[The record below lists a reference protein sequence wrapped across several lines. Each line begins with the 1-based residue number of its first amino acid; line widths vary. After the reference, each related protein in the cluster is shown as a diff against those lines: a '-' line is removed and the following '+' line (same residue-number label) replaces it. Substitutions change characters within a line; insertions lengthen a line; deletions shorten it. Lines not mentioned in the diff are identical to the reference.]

1 MPQAIE
7 IPKFIEATDDLF
19 VYGQAGGVAQQGATT
34 MAMIQEFMR
43 NNSDVLK
50 CFVQILWQPQ
60 KKYALNQIVW
70 SPGMPQNMQAI
81 VTKAG
86 TTGANEPT
94 WNTVVGGSTTDGSVT
109 YKMVKIAPS
118 ALPADGGTADT
129 AANANKLGGQL
140 PSYYA
145 TAANLA
151 LKANIANPTF
161 TGVPKAPTA
170 TAGTKNT
177 QIATTAF
184 VANAI
189 AAISSQGKI
198 VAYNLAQNG
207 YVKWDIGLI
216 LQWGNFVWPVSQY
229 YADVKCPIAFNSCL
243 CAVCTDVL
251 YEKTDGN
258 ASIGYTYASWNI
270 RASTT
275 TTIRYI
281 VNSAPVAADSFAWFG
296 VFR

>member
-1 MPQAIE
+1 MPSATIE
-7 IPKFIEATDDLF
+7 VPKFIPATDDLF

-60 KKYALNQIVW
+60 KEYALNQIVW

-81 VTKAG
+81 VTTAG

-109 YKMVKIAPS
+109 YKMVEIAPS

-129 AANANKLGGQL
+129 AENANKLGGQL

-170 TAGTKNT
+170 PKGTNTT

-184 VANAI
+184 VMAAI
-189 AAISSQGKI
+189 SAISSQGKI
-198 VAYNLAQNG
+198 VSYSLAQNG
-207 YVKWDIGLI
+207 YVKWDIGLVI
-216 LQWGNFVWPVSQY
+216 QQG
-229 YADVKCPIAFNSCL
+229 
-243 CAVCTDVL
+243 
-251 YEKTDGN
+251 
-258 ASIGYTYASWNI
+258 
-270 RASTT
+270 TT
-275 TTIRYI
+275 TARVQNVTFPISVSSVYAILLTTKATTFRYSPYPSSI
-281 VNSAPVAADSFAWFG
+281 TTKGFTANSDVEPVYWVMLGKA
-296 VFR
+296 

>member
-60 KKYALNQIVW
+60 KEYALNQIVW
-70 SPGMPQNMQAI
+70 SPGMSQNMQAI
-81 VTKAG
+81 VTTAG

-109 YKMVKIAPS
+109 YKMVEIAPS

-129 AANANKLGGQL
+129 AENANKLGGQL

-145 TAANLA
+145 TAANLN
-151 LKANIANPTF
+151 LKANIASPTF

-170 TAGTKNT
+170 AKGANNT

-184 VANAI
+184 VMAAI
-189 AAISSQGKI
+189 SAISSQGKI
-198 VAYNLAQNG
+198 VSYSLAQNG
-207 YVKWDIGLI
+207 YVKWDIGFI
-216 LQWGNFVWPVSQY
+216 LQWGKVTGRNARFTFPINFSNTNYKLNISPIGSWSNDFYNWRIDSITQNSLMIDVSGDINNPSSIHI
-229 YADVKCPIAFNSCL
+229 YAV
-243 CAVCTDVL
+243 
-251 YEKTDGN
+251 G
-258 ASIGYTYASWNI
+258 W
-270 RASTT
+270 
-275 TTIRYI
+275 
-281 VNSAPVAADSFAWFG
+281 
-296 VFR
+296 

>member
-60 KKYALNQIVW
+60 KEYALNQIVW

-81 VTKAG
+81 VTTAG

-109 YKMVKIAPS
+109 YKMVEIAPS

-129 AANANKLGGQL
+129 AENANKLGGQL

-145 TAANLA
+145 TAANLN
-151 LKANIANPTF
+151 LKADIASPAF
-161 TGVPKAPTA
+161 TGVPEAPTA
-170 TAGTKNT
+170 AKGTNNT

-184 VANAI
+184 VMAAI
-189 AAISSQGKI
+189 SAISSQGKI
-198 VAYNLAQNG
+198 VSYSLAQNG
-207 YVKWDIGLI
+207 YVKWDIGFV
-216 LQWGNFVWPVSQY
+216 LQWGQNAVNIQSVNITL
-229 YADVKCPIAFNSCL
+229 PI
-243 CAVCTDVL
+243 
-251 YEKTDGN
+251 
-258 ASIGYTYASWNI
+258 SWNYGI
-270 RASTT
+270 AVLAMPRQTYVTTPFRNLAGWAGNNMIVLSAS
-275 TTIRYI
+275 
-281 VNSAPVAADSFAWFG
+281 ADGTNVQWFAIGF
-296 VFR
+296 

>member
-60 KKYALNQIVW
+60 KEYALNQIVW
-70 SPGMPQNMQAI
+70 SPGMPQNVQAI
-81 VTKAG
+81 VTTAG
-86 TTGANEPT
+86 TTGASEPT

-109 YKMVKIAPS
+109 YKMVEIAPS

-129 AANANKLGGQL
+129 AENANKLGGQL

-145 TAANLA
+145 TAANLN
-151 LKANIANPTF
+151 LKANIASPTF
-161 TGVPKAPTA
+161 TGSPKAPTA
-170 TAGTKNT
+170 AKGTNNT

-184 VANAI
+184 VMAAVN
-189 AAISSQGKI
+189 AISSQGKI
-198 VAYNLAQNG
+198 VSYSLAQNG
-207 YVKWDIGLI
+207 YIKWDIGFI
-216 LQWGNFVWPVSQY
+216 LQWGAGTANKQ
-229 YADVKCPIAFNSCL
+229 AITLPIAYSSAN
-243 CAVCTDVL
+243 
-251 YEKTDGN
+251 
-258 ASIGYTYASWNI
+258 
-270 RASTT
+270 
-275 TTIRYI
+275 YI
-281 VNSAPVAADSFAWFG
+281 VVALPNTSITQTSTNNLRVITKSKSNITLFGADSFPVLYISLG
-296 VFR
+296 K

>member
-60 KKYALNQIVW
+60 KEYVLNQIVW

-81 VTKAG
+81 VTTAG

-109 YKMVKIAPS
+109 YKMVEIAPS

-129 AANANKLGGQL
+129 AENANKLGGQL

-151 LKANIANPTF
+151 LKANINSPALTGTPT
-161 TGVPKAPTA
+161 APTA
-170 TAGTKNT
+170 PKGTNTT

-184 VANAI
+184 VMAAVN
-189 AAISSQGKI
+189 AISSQGKI
-198 VAYNLAQNG
+198 VSYSLLPNG
-207 YVKWDIGLI
+207 YIKWDIGFI
-216 LQWGNFVWPVSQY
+216 LQWGQTSYNTAGTQ
-229 YADVKCPIAFNSCL
+229 
-243 CAVCTDVL
+243 
-251 YEKTDGN
+251 G
-258 ASIGYTYASWNI
+258 SI
-270 RASTT
+270 RC
-275 TTIRYI
+275 
-281 VNSAPVAADSFAWFG
+281 SFAMTFNTIFAAFAVDIQIAKHDMYSAILQLPTTKYLDWKSDSDCKYVHWCALG
-296 VFR
+296 K

>member
-60 KKYALNQIVW
+60 KEYALNQIVW

-81 VTKAG
+81 VTTAG

-109 YKMVKIAPS
+109 YKMVEIAPS

-129 AANANKLGGQL
+129 AENANKLGGQL

-151 LKANIANPTF
+151 LKANIASPTF
-161 TGVPKAPTA
+161 TGSPKAPTA
-170 TAGTKNT
+170 AQGTNNT

-184 VANAI
+184 VMAAI
-189 AAISSQGKI
+189 SAISSQGKI
-198 VAYNLAQNG
+198 VSYSLAQNG
-207 YVKWDIGLI
+207 YIKWDIGFI
-216 LQWGNFVWPVSQY
+216 LLWGKCNVNMAVTQQALPISISYYFSLTAMPTQS
-229 YADVKCPIAFNSCL
+229 YADTPGIRSIV
-243 CAVCTDVL
+243 
-251 YEKTDGN
+251 GN
-258 ASIGYTYASWNI
+258 ASA
-270 RASTT
+270 TT
-275 TTIRYI
+275 VQLQANANNTNVTWVMIA
-281 VNSAPVAADSFAWFG
+281 V
-296 VFR
+296 

>member
-60 KKYALNQIVW
+60 KEYALNQIVW

-81 VTKAG
+81 VTTAG

-109 YKMVKIAPS
+109 YKMVEIAPS

-129 AANANKLGGQL
+129 AENANKLGGQL

-151 LKANIANPTF
+151 LKANINSPALTGTPT
-161 TGVPKAPTA
+161 APTA
-170 TAGTKNT
+170 AKGTNTT

-184 VANAI
+184 VMAAI
-189 AAISSQGKI
+189 SAISSQGKI
-198 VAYNLAQNG
+198 VSYSLAQNG
-207 YVKWDIGLI
+207 YVKWDIGFI
-216 LQWGNFVWPVSQY
+216 LQWGT
-229 YADVKCPIAFNSCL
+229 FNTS
-243 CAVCTDVL
+243 
-251 YEKTDGN
+251 
-258 ASIGYTYASWNI
+258 
-270 RASTT
+270 STT
-275 TTIRYI
+275 VTLPLTFRNTQYVVATNPIQAGLTVVVVTSRRTSSFDI
-281 VNSAPVAADSFAWFG
+281 IQHDINSAGSHNYMYLAAG
-296 VFR
+296 

>member
-60 KKYALNQIVW
+60 KEYALNQIVW

-81 VTKAG
+81 VTTAG

-109 YKMVKIAPS
+109 YKMVEIAPS

-129 AANANKLGGQL
+129 AENANKLGGQL

-145 TAANLA
+145 TAANLN
-151 LKANIANPTF
+151 LKANIASPTF
-161 TGVPKAPTA
+161 TGSPKAPTA
-170 TAGTKNT
+170 AKGTNNT

-184 VANAI
+184 VMTAVN
-189 AAISSQGKI
+189 AISSQGKI
-198 VAYNLAQNG
+198 VSYSLAQNG
-207 YVKWDIGLI
+207 YIKWDIGFI
-216 LQWGNFVWPVSQY
+216 LQWGTVQVPYLSKNTKFNYPISLQSVFYVNYISTKEGSWKENVNNYLWNVTGNSMNIANTDNTSTVPV
-229 YADVKCPIAFNSCL
+229 L
-243 CAVCTDVL
+243 CVVMG
-251 YEKTDGN
+251 K
-258 ASIGYTYASWNI
+258 
-270 RASTT
+270 
-275 TTIRYI
+275 
-281 VNSAPVAADSFAWFG
+281 
-296 VFR
+296 

>member
-60 KKYALNQIVW
+60 KEYALNQIVW

-81 VTKAG
+81 VTTAG

-109 YKMVKIAPS
+109 YKMVEIAPS

-129 AANANKLGGQL
+129 AENANKLGGQL

-145 TAANLA
+145 TAANLN
-151 LKANIANPTF
+151 LKANIASPTF
-161 TGVPKAPTA
+161 TGSPKAPTA
-170 TAGTKNT
+170 AKGTNNT

-184 VANAI
+184 VMAAVN
-189 AAISSQGKI
+189 AISSQGKI
-198 VAYNLAQNG
+198 VSYSLAQNG
-207 YVKWDIGLI
+207 YIKWDIGFI
-216 LQWGNFVWPVSQY
+216 LQWGTVQVPYLSKNTKFNYPISLQSVFYVNYISTKEGSWKENVNNYLWNVTGNSMNIANTDNTSTVPV
-229 YADVKCPIAFNSCL
+229 L
-243 CAVCTDVL
+243 CVVMG
-251 YEKTDGN
+251 K
-258 ASIGYTYASWNI
+258 
-270 RASTT
+270 
-275 TTIRYI
+275 
-281 VNSAPVAADSFAWFG
+281 
-296 VFR
+296 

>member
-60 KKYALNQIVW
+60 KEYALNQIVW

-81 VTKAG
+81 VTTAG

-109 YKMVKIAPS
+109 YKMVEIAPS

-129 AANANKLGGQL
+129 AENANKLGGQL

-145 TAANLA
+145 TAANLN
-151 LKANIANPTF
+151 LKANIASPTF
-161 TGVPKAPTA
+161 TGSPKAPTA
-170 TAGTKNT
+170 AKGTNNT

-184 VANAI
+184 VMAAVN
-189 AAISSQGKI
+189 AISSQGKI
-198 VAYNLAQNG
+198 VSYSLAQNG
-207 YVKWDIGLI
+207 YIKWDIGFI
-216 LQWGNFVWPVSQY
+216 LNGDERWLETAKLLSQ
-229 YADVKCPIAFNSCL
+229 
-243 CAVCTDVL
+243 
-251 YEKTDGN
+251 
-258 ASIGYTYASWNI
+258 
-270 RASTT
+270 
-275 TTIRYI
+275 
-281 VNSAPVAADSFAWFG
+281 
-296 VFR
+296 

>member
-60 KKYALNQIVW
+60 KEYALNQIIW

-81 VTKAG
+81 VTTAG

-109 YKMVKIAPS
+109 YKMVEIAPS

-129 AANANKLGGQL
+129 AENANKLGGQL

-161 TGVPKAPTA
+161 TGSPKAPTA
-170 TAGTKNT
+170 PKGTNTT

-184 VANAI
+184 VMAAVN
-189 AAISSQGKI
+189 AISSQGKI
-198 VAYNLAQNG
+198 VSYSLAQNG
-207 YVKWDIGLI
+207 YIKWDIGFI
-216 LQWGNFVWPVSQY
+216 LQWGY
-229 YADVKCPIAFNSCL
+229 YSGSGSRSYTVNLPISYSNTHLICVAVGYKTTYESSGLSVGALSNNSFNYY
-243 CAVCTDVL
+243 TG
-251 YEKTDGN
+251 TGMDGCRFI
-258 ASIGYTYASWNI
+258 SIGK
-270 RASTT
+270 
-275 TTIRYI
+275 
-281 VNSAPVAADSFAWFG
+281 
-296 VFR
+296 

>member
-60 KKYALNQIVW
+60 KEYALNQIVW

-81 VTKAG
+81 VTTAG

-109 YKMVKIAPS
+109 YKMVEIAPS

-129 AANANKLGGQL
+129 AENANKLGGQL

-145 TAANLA
+145 TAANLN

-161 TGVPKAPTA
+161 TGTPKAPTA
-170 TAGTKNT
+170 AQGTNNT

-184 VANAI
+184 VMAAVN
-189 AAISSQGKI
+189 AISSQGKI
-198 VAYNLAQNG
+198 VSYSLAQNG
-207 YVKWDIGLI
+207 YIKWDIGFI
-216 LQWGNFVWPVSQY
+216 LQWRY
-229 YADVKCPIAFNSCL
+229 YLDVGAF
-243 CAVCTDVL
+243 
-251 YEKTDGN
+251 N
-258 ASIGYTYASWNI
+258 ASIIARSVIIKLN
-270 RASTT
+270 
-275 TTIRYI
+275 
-281 VNSAPVAADSFAWFG
+281 PFAG
-296 VFR
+296 

>member
-60 KKYALNQIVW
+60 KQYALNQIVW

-81 VTKAG
+81 VTTAG

-109 YKMVKIAPS
+109 YKMVEIAPS

-129 AANANKLGGQL
+129 AENANKLGGQL

-145 TAANLA
+145 TAANLN
-151 LKANIANPTF
+151 LKANIASPTF

-170 TAGTKNT
+170 AKGTNNT

-184 VANAI
+184 VMAAI
-189 AAISSQGKI
+189 SAISSQGKI
-198 VAYNLAQNG
+198 VSYSLAQNG
-207 YVKWDIGLI
+207 YVKWDIGFI
-216 LQWGNFVWPVSQY
+216 LQWGQFVLNNSGLSSANTLPLSFSNKNYVLTPYLAVQKNAYIDAYVNYYSASQFKY
-229 YADVKCPIAFNSCL
+229 FGAA
-243 CAVCTDVL
+243 
-251 YEKTDGN
+251 G
-258 ASIGYTYASWNI
+258 TY
-270 RASTT
+270 
-275 TTIRYI
+275 RYI
-281 VNSAPVAADSFAWFG
+281 SVG
-296 VFR
+296 K

>member
-60 KKYALNQIVW
+60 KEYALNQIVW
-70 SPGMPQNMQAI
+70 SPGMSQNMQAI
-81 VTKAG
+81 VTTAG

-109 YKMVKIAPS
+109 YKMVEIAPS

-129 AANANKLGGQL
+129 AENANKLGGQL

-145 TAANLA
+145 TAANLN
-151 LKANIANPTF
+151 LKANIASPTF

-170 TAGTKNT
+170 AKGTNNT

-184 VANAI
+184 VMAAI
-189 AAISSQGKI
+189 SAISSQGKI
-198 VAYNLAQNG
+198 VSYSLAQNG
-207 YVKWDIGLI
+207 YVKWDIGFI
-216 LQWGNFVWPVSQY
+216 LQWGLYSSATTGNKSISFPISFKTIFAVVLTKGGTYGDSPTFQY
-229 YADVKCPIAFNSCL
+229 LKADNV
-243 CAVCTDVL
+243 
-251 YEKTDGN
+251 
-258 ASIGYTYASWNI
+258 
-270 RASTT
+270 TT
-275 TTIRYI
+275 TKFETSTYSTIPTVRWI
-281 VNSAPVAADSFAWFG
+281 ALGKA
-296 VFR
+296 

>member
-60 KKYALNQIVW
+60 KEYALNQIVW

-81 VTKAG
+81 VTTAG

-109 YKMVKIAPS
+109 YKMVEIAPS

-129 AANANKLGGQL
+129 AENANKLGGQL

-145 TAANLA
+145 TAANLN
-151 LKANIANPTF
+151 LKANIASPTF
-161 TGVPKAPTA
+161 TGSPKAPTA
-170 TAGTKNT
+170 AKGTNNT

-184 VANAI
+184 VMAAVN
-189 AAISSQGKI
+189 AISSQGKI
-198 VAYNLAQNG
+198 VSYSLAQNG
-207 YVKWDIGLI
+207 YIKWDIGFI
-216 LQWGNFVWPVSQY
+216 LQWGEATLNSAKTLPISFSQAAY
-229 YADVKCPIAFNSCL
+229 
-243 CAVCTDVL
+243 CAVGTPQGAVNTDNTIIQKISTNSVTFAN
-251 YEKTDGN
+251 Y
-258 ASIGYTYASWNI
+258 GYNGKCYFI
-270 RASTT
+270 C
-275 TTIRYI
+275 
-281 VNSAPVAADSFAWFG
+281 FG
-296 VFR
+296 K

>member
-50 CFVQILWQPQ
+50 CFVQLLWQPQ
-60 KKYALNQIVW
+60 KEYALNQIVW

-81 VTKAG
+81 VTTAG

-109 YKMVKIAPS
+109 YKMVEIAPS

-129 AANANKLGGQL
+129 AENANKLGGQA

-151 LKANIANPTF
+151 LKANINSPALTGTPT
-161 TGVPKAPTA
+161 APTA
-170 TAGTKNT
+170 AQGTNNT

-184 VANAI
+184 VMAAVN
-189 AAISSQGKI
+189 AISSQGKI
-198 VAYNLAQNG
+198 VSYSLVQNG
-207 YVKWDIGLI
+207 YIKWDIGFI
-216 LQWGNFVWPVSQY
+216 LQWGAGTANNQ
-229 YADVKCPIAFNSCL
+229 AITLPIAYSSANYIVVAL
-243 CAVCTDVL
+243 PNT
-251 YEKTDGN
+251 
-258 ASIGYTYASWNI
+258 
-270 RASTT
+270 STT
-275 TTIRYI
+275 QMSTNNLRVTTKNNSNI
-281 VNSAPVAADSFAWFG
+281 VLFGADSFPVLYISLG
-296 VFR
+296 K